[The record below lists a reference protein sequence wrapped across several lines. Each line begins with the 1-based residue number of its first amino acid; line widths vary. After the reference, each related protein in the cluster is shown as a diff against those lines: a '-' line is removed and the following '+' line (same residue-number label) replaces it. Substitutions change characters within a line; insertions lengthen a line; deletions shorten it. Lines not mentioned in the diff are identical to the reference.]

1 MPRIFELVN
10 FKELLI
16 NFKATATDQGAT
28 KSRTWLSNF
37 HFQGIIEGRK
47 HQRKLKEC
55 YFFGVVSEETQIIR
69 NTVKVN
75 SIILQ

>member
-16 NFKATATDQGAT
+16 SFKATVQGAT
-28 KSRTWLSNF
+28 KTQTQLSNF
-37 HFQGIIEGRK
+37 QFQGIFKGRK

-55 YFFGVVSEETQIIR
+55 YVFGVVSEVIQIIR
-69 NTVKVN
+69 NTLKVN

>member
-10 FKELLI
+10 FKELWI
-16 NFKATATDQGAT
+16 SFKGAT
-28 KSRTWLSNF
+28 KSQTQLSNF

-55 YFFGVVSEETQIIR
+55 YFFGVVSEVIQVIR

>member
-1 MPRIFELVN
+1 MPRLFELVN

-16 NFKATATDQGAT
+16 NFKATVQEAT
-28 KSRTWLSNF
+28 KSRTSLSKF

-55 YFFGVVSEETQIIR
+55 YFFGVVSEVIQIIR

>member
-16 NFKATATDQGAT
+16 SFKGAT
-28 KSRTWLSNF
+28 KSQTQLSSF

-55 YFFGVVSEETQIIR
+55 YFFGVVSEVIQIIR